1 MLNADEDGEDPD
13 ERSSAVRCSRMS
25 CLEGDWDMQGESK
38 PFKESDEFL
47 RIECNNLGIPG
58 F

>member
-1 MLNADEDGEDPD
+1 MLNADEEGEDSV

-25 CLEGDWDMQGESK
+25 CLEGDCDIQGESK
-38 PFKESDEFL
+38 PFKESEEFL
-47 RIECNNLGIPG
+47 RIECNSLGIPG